1 MSRPS
6 DLIVDDGFKGQHTA
20 RSTRSLS
27 SFDFD
32 ETEATDSDDNLGQ
45 QILANDRDFPS
56 PGLHSTD
63 HNELQ
68 GAHMP
73 YVVEWK
79 LTANNRTIT
88 KDSEHNITI
97 APQAFWERQL
107 KEQVQEVLRRKL
119 PPHKT
124 FRPVDSDVV
133 VSVTERSQRDLV
145 KRFDEL
151 NIDWTMVESQLQ
163 EWSHLTRAGKKLRID
178 ISFNFVVSRQ
188 ETTSVGRT
196 KRRRRS
202 VTDQMLS
209 DRALQINAE
218 ESSTSLAPVWPS
230 VYNLMRCTGPPC
242 RAGPYCW
249 RDRATQKH
257 YQLKTHHLRS
267 LVKYAKREGMLKT
280 HDDMPDFLRDQLYAE
295 EESYR
300 RRRRRLD
307 STGSQHH
314 VDVDNPVGLAVL
326 EPAALPPATTPAVN
340 PLGYHR
346 DILDIPGLR
355 DDAMELYTEWQ
366 CSKIRDEG
374 LKLDFRRACD
384 VALEDGLDLELIHQ
398 GEDAAFFVERG
409 VRRGIALRFIQDIK
423 KWAQQ
428 QASESSC

>member
-1 MSRPS
+1 MSPPS
-6 DLIVDDGFKGQHTA
+6 DSIVDDVFEGQHTA

-45 QILANDRDFPS
+45 QTLAHDRDFPS
-56 PGLHSTD
+56 PGLHDTD
-63 HNELQ
+63 QNELQ
-68 GAHMP
+68 GTHVP

-79 LTANNRTIT
+79 LTANNRTVT

-97 APQAFWERQL
+97 APQAFWDRHL

-133 VSVTERSQRDLV
+133 VSVTERTQRDLV
-145 KRFDEL
+145 KRFNEL

-178 ISFNFVVSRQ
+178 VSFNFVVSRQ
-188 ETTSVGRT
+188 EAPSAGRT
-196 KRRRRS
+196 KRGRRS

-209 DRALQINAE
+209 DRALQIDAE
-218 ESSTSLAPVWPS
+218 ESSTSLAPARFV
-230 VYNLMRCTGPPC
+230 VLGRT
-242 RAGPYCW
+242 AGG
-249 RDRATQKH
+249 TE
-257 YQLKTHHLRS
+257 QLRNIIDSKRIICEVSSRS
-267 LVKYAKREGMLKT
+267 
-280 HDDMPDFLRDQLYAE
+280 Q
-295 EESYR
+295 
-300 RRRRRLD
+300 
-307 STGSQHH
+307 QQ
-314 VDVDNPVGLAVL
+314 VDVDNPVGLTVL
-326 EPAALPPATTPAVN
+326 EPAALPSATTPAVN
-340 PLGYHR
+340 PLGCHR
-346 DILDIPGLR
+346 NICDIPGLR
-355 DDAMELYTEWQ
+355 DDAMKLYTEWQ

-384 VALEDGLDLELIHQ
+384 VALEDGLDLELIQQ